1 MEVWF
6 IDSYIDYLMCEDVVR
21 FLVMDWL
28 IFNVCILKWKRYFR
42 IYVVRVKLMICK
54 FFNLKLIIY
63 IILFIMY
70 LLDIFYM
77 VFFIV
82 YVGN

>member
-54 FFNLKLIIY
+54 FFYFKVDYIYYIIY
-63 IILFIMY
+63 NVFIGY
-70 LLDIFYM
+70 FFYGIFYC
-77 VFFIV
+77 ICR
-82 YVGN
+82 